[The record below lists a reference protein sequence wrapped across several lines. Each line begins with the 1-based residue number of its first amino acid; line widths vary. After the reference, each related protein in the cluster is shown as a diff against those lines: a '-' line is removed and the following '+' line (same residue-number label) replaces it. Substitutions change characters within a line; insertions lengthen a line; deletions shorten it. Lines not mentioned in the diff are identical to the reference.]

1 MNTRYRISLFGTQ
14 LDQLLQSDERFR
26 DRVVILN
33 IGHAEPGYSL
43 NIETPGDAD
52 GGMISRKYRQKAT
65 VTVTFGLYI
74 YDIAA
79 REEACEK
86 IRTLCAKGGTIMTND
101 KPGKALYNCV
111 CEQYPEIDS
120 ARDWTAPIQMTF
132 SAYYFPYWVNSI
144 DSVKSI
150 TGKKTSAALSVP
162 GNAPGA
168 NMTVEITALANFS
181 KPKNN
186 AVNLRVDVGSTN
198 LQFSYQF
205 TKNNLIVIDQDSQ
218 NNLRV
223 RLYDNATSRKL
234 ITSLLPYMLPK
245 SSDKLIAAPGSNNTV
260 SIDSAQ
266 SISAVF
272 KTKGAW
278 L

>member
-1 MNTRYRISLFGTQ
+1 MITRYRISLFGTQ
-14 LDQLLQSDERFR
+14 LDQLLQSDERFK
-26 DRVVILN
+26 DRLVILN
-33 IGHAEPGYSL
+33 IGYTEPGYSM
-43 NIETPGDAD
+43 NIETPGDSD
-52 GGMISRKYRQKAT
+52 GGVIARKYRQKAT

-74 YDIAA
+74 YSTAD
-79 REEACEK
+79 RYEACELVK
-86 IRTLCAKGGTIMTND
+86 TLCTKGGTVMTSD

-120 ARDWTAPIQMTF
+120 SRDWTAPLTMVF
-132 SAYYFPYWVNSI
+132 SAYAFPFWVNTA

-162 GNAPGA
+162 GNAPRA
-168 NMTVEITALANFS
+168 NVTAEITALANFS
-181 KPKNN
+181 KPKDN
-186 AVNLRVDVGSTN
+186 AVTLRVDVGSTN

-205 TKNNLIVIDQDSQ
+205 ANNNLIVIDYDSY

-245 SSDKLIAAPGSNNTV
+245 SSDRLIATPGSNNTV
-260 SIDSAQ
+260 SIDSAKN
-266 SISAVF
+266 ITAVF